1 MLLLRNDRLLT
12 GPGNERLRNWTRG
25 SASLRRDLLPQVQA
39 DDRFIRNQLEL
50 PLSAPV
56 AEKSLGRDP
65 ALEAIAVDLLR
76 RNDAAA
82 LAAKVR
88 VEWSARLRSAAGR
101 AEYLSARVLLNC
113 RLCAHGAAEIDR
125 TLRHELAHL
134 LASFRAGRR
143 RIAPHGSEWRRA
155 CADLGIAGE
164 SRCHT
169 LPFPIRRRA
178 RPYVYVCPNCRRDF
192 PRTRRLKRTSACL
205 ACCRAHNRGRFDA
218 RFKLQRAH
226 PPAPPPLLSS

>member
-1 MLLLRNDRLLT
+1 MLLPRTHHLGLT
-12 GPGNERLRNWTRG
+12 GLGNERRRNWTRG
-25 SASLRRDLLPQVQA
+25 SPSLRRDAPRRVQTN
-39 DDRFIRNQLEL
+39 DGFIRSQLEFS
-50 PLSAPV
+50 LSEPV
-56 AEKSLGRDP
+56 AEKPLGRDRT
-65 ALEAIAVDLLR
+65 LEASAIELLCH
-76 RNDAAA
+76 NNAAA

-101 AEYLSARVLLNC
+101 AEFLSARVLLNC
-113 RLCAHGAAEIDR
+113 RLCAYGEAEIDR

-143 RIAPHGSEWRRA
+143 RIAPHGTEWRRA

-192 PRTRRLKRTSACL
+192 PRTRALQRTSACL
-205 ACCRAHNRGRFDA
+205 ACCRAHNRGRFDP
-218 RFKLQRAH
+218 RFRLKLRN
-226 PPAPPPLLSS
+226 PSL